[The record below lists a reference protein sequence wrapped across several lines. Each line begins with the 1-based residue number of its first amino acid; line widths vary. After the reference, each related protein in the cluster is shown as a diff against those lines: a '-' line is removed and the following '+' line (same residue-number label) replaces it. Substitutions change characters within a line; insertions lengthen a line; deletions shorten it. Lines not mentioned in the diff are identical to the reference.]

1 MKQQGKGPTALATDR
16 YIEHPELERA
26 YWPTSED
33 SPNIYFDTQKGPK
46 DSNGVYFPDTDSVT
60 IKVPYTDSKSVALHE
75 LQHAIQKREGFASGG
90 AKEAIKKGNPGWSI
104 YKQNP
109 AVTLP
114 EMTREQF
121 AATLPNDP
129 NISVAGSYYN
139 YRLALAKKN
148 KEIEKLAKDKAS
160 YEGYRRLAGEV
171 EARTTQKRIDMSAD
185 ERRARYPWLDYDVP
199 EEQQIIRKR

>member
-1 MKQQGKGPTALATDR
+1 
-16 YIEHPELERA
+16 
-26 YWPTSED
+26 
-33 SPNIYFDTQKGPK
+33 
-46 DSNGVYFPDTDSVT
+46 
-60 IKVPYTDSKSVALHE
+60 
-75 LQHAIQKREGFASGG
+75 
-90 AKEAIKKGNPGWSI
+90 
-104 YKQNP
+104 
-109 AVTLP
+109 
-114 EMTREQF
+114 MTREQF

-160 YEGYRRLAGEV
+160 YEGYRRLAGEG